1 MRPTYSQLK
10 DKDFKVARHES
21 KMERNKRKIEE
32 TLAICEAAIYTE
44 YSKTIKTMQNV

>member
-10 DKDFKVARHES
+10 EKDFEIARHES

-44 YSKTIKTMQNV
+44 YSTTMQNV